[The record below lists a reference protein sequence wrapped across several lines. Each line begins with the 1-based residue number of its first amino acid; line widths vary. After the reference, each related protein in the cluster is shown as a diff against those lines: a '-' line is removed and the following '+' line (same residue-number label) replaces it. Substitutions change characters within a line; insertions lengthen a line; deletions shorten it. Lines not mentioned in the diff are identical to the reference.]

1 MTIAIVPKTSLYEID
16 YLLWIQETV
25 DKLKVRDFDH
35 LDIENLIE
43 EIESLGISQKKEVRN
58 RLRVL
63 LEHLVK
69 RIYIDM
75 PDCFEGW
82 ENTIRTQRNDIKDEL
97 VDMPSLKRFWDEF
110 FDRAW
115 QRALL
120 DVRGEYAKKGYQF
133 PDTWQ
138 FNHDIDSMLNVDFW
152 LF

>member
-1 MTIAIVPKTSLYEID
+1 MTIAIVPKTPIYEID

-25 DKLKVRDFDH
+25 DKLKAKDFDH

-69 RIYIDM
+69 RMYVDM

-120 DVRGEYAKKGYQF
+120 DVRGEYSKKGYQF

-138 FNHDIDSMLNVDFW
+138 FNRDLDSMLNVDFW

>member
-120 DVRGEYAKKGYQF
+120 DVRGEYAKKSYQF